1 MELIVFRANQNI
13 FNETLYRKTKQKQKS
28 KCKESFVELSEN
40 YLKIQKYVGLFFRML
55 RTTLNS
61 FMTEAVIV

>member
-1 MELIVFRANQNI
+1 MELIVFRANQNN
-13 FNETLYRKTKQKQKS
+13 FNETLYRKTKQKQKA